1 MIELPGSEISS
12 AAIGTEQDVIGAKKD
27 VILLYFASGSELGPF
42 TFFGSLGF
50 PVLFKLAVLIRWNVC
65 IR

>member
-27 VILLYFASGSELGPF
+27 VILLYFASGSELLGHF

-50 PVLFKLAVLIRWNVC
+50 PVLFKLAVLVLF
-65 IR
+65 